1 MSTEST
7 ERRVTQLETFASD
20 VREYTRILTETVRRM
35 DERDDRHESWID
47 ELHAAQADADAR
59 IAALADA
66 QIRTED
72 AIVSLRTEISDLA
85 GIVRQLANRQ
95 NGSGQ

>member
-1 MSTEST
+1 
-7 ERRVTQLETFASD
+7 
-20 VREYTRILTETVRRM
+20 M

-47 ELHAAQADADAR
+47 ELHAAQADSDAR

-72 AIVSLRTEISDLA
+72 ALVRMEAAIGRNTEDISQLSE
-85 GIVRQLANRQ
+85 IVRQLANRQ